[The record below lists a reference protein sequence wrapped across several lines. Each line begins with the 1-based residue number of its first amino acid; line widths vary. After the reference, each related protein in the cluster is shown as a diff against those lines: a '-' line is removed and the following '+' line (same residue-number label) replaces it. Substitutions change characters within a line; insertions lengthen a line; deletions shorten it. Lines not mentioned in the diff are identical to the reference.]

1 MPVMSHWGGYDWSG
15 CNHVPI
21 EIPRNMMGA
30 PWLPHKIPW
39 SVMFF
44 PKHNGHLPGGLTTPF
59 ADTAICRYSH
69 YPQLIYPY
77 KIPYYIPVRSPITI
91 ISHHSDTYPIHS
103 HSNFQLWAGKPSRPA
118 AQPSFQVVPCPAST
132 QLQKRKTYSTDQMHV
147 KTWHRG
153 CRDPG
158 TLDTRWGGTLM
169 PQDGP
174 LETNGMRFKKLWHFF
189 RNHGD
194 YWYMIILCCIRW
206 DCLREIYQKHVLFY
220 IKYSKI

>member
-1 MPVMSHWGGYDWSG
+1 
-15 CNHVPI
+15 
-21 EIPRNMMGA
+21 MGA

-118 AQPSFQVVPCPAST
+118 FLPGGALPCLHTTPKAQDVLHGPNARQDLAPRMP
-132 QLQKRKTYSTDQMHV
+132 
-147 KTWHRG
+147 G
-153 CRDPG
+153 PRDPRHTVG
-158 TLDTRWGGTLM
+158 WDTNAPRWPIGN
-169 PQDGP
+169 Q
-174 LETNGMRFKKLWHFF
+174 WH
-189 RNHGD
+189 
-194 YWYMIILCCIRW
+194 
-206 DCLREIYQKHVLFY
+206 EV
-220 IKYSKI
+220 